1 MLTQNLVCLL
11 RFSLCYNNF
20 MDLPGGITDEKLRE
34 ILLAQKLITAED
46 LKEVDSVVGKYKIS
60 LSEALIEKDPAL
72 DRKIGELV
80 AAELKVPFVCLGEI
94 SIPEDVYFIIPESFA
109 RRHKLAIFAKDKEEI
124 SMAMVNPQ
132 DNEIV
137 EKVAWKTGGKI
148 KIFYATEM
156 DINNTLQIY
165 KQDLQK
171 IIDKLL
177 REESRPV
184 NALLEEAAIDA
195 PVVKI
200 VDAILESAYKDKSSD
215 IHIEPEEK
223 ESLVRFRIDGILHD
237 ILRLPKSLHD
247 RVITRIKVLSN
258 LRTDEHLAAQD
269 GKLRTIIGDENLDIR
284 VSIIPIVEGEKVVL
298 RLLSTKNQNYSL
310 PDLGM
315 SKVDLDKIARAF
327 SKSYG
332 MILSTGPTGSGKTTS
347 IYSIL
352 KILNKRERNITT
364 IEDPVEYRILGA
376 NQVQVNTK
384 TNLTFANGLRSILR
398 QDPNIIFVGEIRDNE
413 TASIAVNAALTG
425 HLVFSTLHT
434 NDAATAIPRLTD
446 MKVEPFLVA
455 STVNI
460 IIAQRLVRKIC
471 QFCKNPTFILEET
484 VTANINDKNLV
495 TKYFKVDKD
504 GQITVYEGKGCKL
517 CRFTGYAGR
526 LGVFEVLEIT
536 KKIRQLITEKR
547 DADVIARAAVSEGM
561 TSMLEDGLVK
571 ISQGLTTMEEV
582 LRAVKTESN

>member
-1 MLTQNLVCLL
+1 MNL
-11 RFSLCYNNF
+11 
-20 MDLPGGITDEKLRE
+20 PEGITDDKLRQV
-34 ILLAQKLITAED
+34 LLDGKLVTAEE
-46 LKEVDSVVGKYKIS
+46 LKEIDDVVSKYKIS
-60 LSEALIEKDPAL
+60 LREALIEKDPAL
-72 DRKIGELV
+72 DRKIGELT
-80 AAELKVPFVCLGEI
+80 AAELKVPFVSLGEI
-94 SIPEDVYFIIPESFA
+94 SIPEEVYFIIPESFA
-109 RRHKLAIFAKDKEEI
+109 RRLKIAVFAKTGEEI
-124 SMAMVNPQ
+124 SLAMVNPG
-132 DNEIV
+132 DTEVV
-137 EKVAWKTGGKI
+137 EKIAWKTGAKV
-148 KIFYATEM
+148 KVFYATEM

-184 NALLEEAAIDA
+184 SALLEEAAIDA

-200 VDAILESAYKDKSSD
+200 IDAVLEAAYKDKSSD

-247 RVITRIKVLSN
+247 RLVTRIKVLSN

-298 RLLSTKNQNYSL
+298 RLLATNNQNYSL
-310 PDLGM
+310 TDLGM
-315 SKVDLDKIARAF
+315 SKVDLDKVARAF

-332 MILSTGPTGSGKTTS
+332 MVLSTGPTGSGKTTS
-347 IYSIL
+347 IYSVL
-352 KILNKRERNITT
+352 KILNKRERNIMT

-471 QFCKNPTFILEET
+471 QFCKESTLIKSDEP
-484 VTANINDKNLV
+484 LV
-495 TKYFKVDKD
+495 AKYFKANKD
-504 GQITVYEGKGCKL
+504 GQITVYQGKGCKL
-517 CRFTGYAGR
+517 CHFTGYAGR
-526 LGVFEVLEIT
+526 LGLFEVLEVT
-536 KKIRQLITEKR
+536 KNIRQLITEKR
-547 DADVIARAAVSEGM
+547 DADVIAGAAVKEGM
-561 TSMLEDGLVK
+561 TTMLEDGLVK
-571 ISQGLTTMEEV
+571 ISQGQTTMEEV
-582 LRAVKTESN
+582 MRVVKTETS